1 MLLEGKK
8 AIITGGTRGIGYAI
22 ACRFI
27 EEGAAVTVFGSR
39 QETADAAV
47 EKLTAA
53 YPEAKVWGRS
63 CDLTSLEAVTEA
75 FSRAAADMG
84 GLDTVVN
91 NAGISQRSPL
101 LDYTAEE
108 FAKVMDLNVIAVFNG
123 HQAAAKIMTEA
134 GHGGTITTTSSM
146 VAKYGQ
152 PSGVGYPTS
161 KFAVNGMVQSLSREL
176 APMGIRVNAVAP
188 GVTKTDMVANLPEE
202 VIKPIIATIPLGRM
216 ASPRTSPTPSSSW
229 QAICPPTLRA
239 PSSPSTEPP
248 APKDARLRLKSQQS
262 LTQKARRLH
271 LPQAARLLL
280 FRREAVRLFAVVLVG
295 FFVRIKFQHAT
306 AILMHGKL
314 GTLQAATLARGE
326 LGRINLVAIGL
337 IGKQVRRVHD
347 AGIDVAARRLGGKTL
362 GNRIERRQALEYATM
377 AMRSQQLMLAR
388 EQAR

>member
-8 AIITGGTRGIGYAI
+8 TIITGGTRGIGYAI

-47 EKLTAA
+47 EKLAAA
-53 YPEAKVWGRS
+53 YPDAKVWGRS

-75 FSRAAADMG
+75 FTQAAADMG

-108 FAKVMDLNVIAVFNG
+108 FAKVMDLNVVAVFNG

-176 APMGIRVNAVAP
+176 APMGIRVNAESLASQLEERGCP
-188 GVTKTDMVANLPEE
+188 ERAELPFQRDLLNGNLPLTMGGGIGQSRMCMFFLRKAHIGE
-202 VIKPIIATIPLGRM
+202 VQASIWPQETID
-216 ASPRTSPTPSSSW
+216 SF
-229 QAICPPTLRA
+229 RA
-239 PSSPSTEPP
+239 
-248 APKDARLRLKSQQS
+248 QGVC
-262 LTQKARRLH
+262 
-271 LPQAARLLL
+271 LL
-280 FRREAVRLFAVVLVG
+280 
-295 FFVRIKFQHAT
+295 
-306 AILMHGKL
+306 
-314 GTLQAATLARGE
+314 
-326 LGRINLVAIGL
+326 
-337 IGKQVRRVHD
+337 
-347 AGIDVAARRLGGKTL
+347 
-362 GNRIERRQALEYATM
+362 
-377 AMRSQQLMLAR
+377 
-388 EQAR
+388 

>member
-1 MLLEGKK
+1 MLCCVYPPPKNGSTMLLEGKK

-47 EKLTAA
+47 EKLAA
-53 YPEAKVWGRS
+53 VYPDAKVWGRS

-75 FSRAAADMG
+75 FTQAAADMG

-108 FAKVMDLNVIAVFNG
+108 FAKVMDLNVVAVFNG

-161 KFAVNGMVQSLSREL
+161 KLPSTVWSSR
-176 APMGIRVNAVAP
+176 
-188 GVTKTDMVANLPEE
+188 
-202 VIKPIIATIPLGRM
+202 
-216 ASPRTSPTPSSSW
+216 S
-229 QAICPPTLRA
+229 RA
-239 PSSPSTEPP
+239 SSPPWAFASMPSHP
-248 APKDARLRLKSQQS
+248 A
-262 LTQKARRLH
+262 
-271 LPQAARLLL
+271 
-280 FRREAVRLFAVVLVG
+280 
-295 FFVRIKFQHAT
+295 
-306 AILMHGKL
+306 
-314 GTLQAATLARGE
+314 
-326 LGRINLVAIGL
+326 
-337 IGKQVRRVHD
+337 
-347 AGIDVAARRLGGKTL
+347 
-362 GNRIERRQALEYATM
+362 
-377 AMRSQQLMLAR
+377 
-388 EQAR
+388 

>member
-39 QETADAAV
+39 QETADTAV

-53 YPEAKVWGRS
+53 YPDAKVWGRS

-75 FSRAAADMG
+75 FTQAAADMG

-101 LDYTAEE
+101 LNYTAEE
-108 FAKVMDLNVIAVFNG
+108 FAKVMDLNVVAVFNG

-188 GVTKTDMVANLPEE
+188 GFVETEMLDHIPQEQREGYLKSVPMGRFAKPEE
-202 VIKPIIATIPLGRM
+202 VGDAVCTL
-216 ASPRTSPTPSSSW
+216 
-229 QAICPPTLRA
+229 CDPTL
-239 PSSPSTEPP
+239 SYLTGQTLIL
-248 APKDARLRLKSQQS
+248 DGGLS
-262 LTQKARRLH
+262 L
-271 LPQAARLLL
+271 
-280 FRREAVRLFAVVLVG
+280 
-295 FFVRIKFQHAT
+295 
-306 AILMHGKL
+306 
-314 GTLQAATLARGE
+314 
-326 LGRINLVAIGL
+326 
-337 IGKQVRRVHD
+337 
-347 AGIDVAARRLGGKTL
+347 
-362 GNRIERRQALEYATM
+362 
-377 AMRSQQLMLAR
+377 
-388 EQAR
+388 

>member
-8 AIITGGTRGIGYAI
+8 AIVTGGTRGIGYAI

-47 EKLTAA
+47 EKLTAV
-53 YPEAKVWGRS
+53 YPDAKVWGRS

-75 FSRAAADMG
+75 FTQAAADMG

-108 FAKVMDLNVIAVFNG
+108 FAKVMDLNVVAVFNG

-161 KFAVNGMVQSLSREL
+161 KFAVNGMSSRS
-176 APMGIRVNAVAP
+176 R
-188 GVTKTDMVANLPEE
+188 
-202 VIKPIIATIPLGRM
+202 
-216 ASPRTSPTPSSSW
+216 ASSPPWVFASTPS
-229 QAICPPTLRA
+229 
-239 PSSPSTEPP
+239 
-248 APKDARLRLKSQQS
+248 
-262 LTQKARRLH
+262 
-271 LPQAARLLL
+271 PQA
-280 FRREAVRLFAVVLVG
+280 
-295 FFVRIKFQHAT
+295 
-306 AILMHGKL
+306 
-314 GTLQAATLARGE
+314 
-326 LGRINLVAIGL
+326 
-337 IGKQVRRVHD
+337 
-347 AGIDVAARRLGGKTL
+347 
-362 GNRIERRQALEYATM
+362 
-377 AMRSQQLMLAR
+377 
-388 EQAR
+388 

>member
-1 MLLEGKK
+1 MRCSSYLS
-8 AIITGGTRGIGYAI
+8 RPS
-22 ACRFI
+22 
-27 EEGAAVTVFGSR
+27 FGV
-39 QETADAAV
+39 QFTD
-47 EKLTAA
+47 
-53 YPEAKVWGRS
+53 AKVWGRS

-75 FSRAAADMG
+75 FTQAAADMG

-108 FAKVMDLNVIAVFNG
+108 FAKVMDLNVVAVFNG

-216 ASPRTSPTPSSSW
+216 GEPEDVANAFVFLASDMSSYVTG
-229 QAICPPTLRA
+229 AVFPV
-239 PSSPSTEPP
+239 
-248 APKDARLRLKSQQS
+248 DG
-262 LTQKARRLH
+262 
-271 LPQAARLLL
+271 AAR
-280 FRREAVRLFAVVLVG
+280 
-295 FFVRIKFQHAT
+295 
-306 AILMHGKL
+306 
-314 GTLQAATLARGE
+314 
-326 LGRINLVAIGL
+326 
-337 IGKQVRRVHD
+337 
-347 AGIDVAARRLGGKTL
+347 
-362 GNRIERRQALEYATM
+362 
-377 AMRSQQLMLAR
+377 S
-388 EQAR
+388 

>member
-27 EEGAAVTVFGSR
+27 EEGAVVTVFGSR

-53 YPEAKVWGRS
+53 YPDAKVWGRS

-75 FSRAAADMG
+75 FTQAAADMG

-108 FAKVMDLNVIAVFNG
+108 FAKVMDLNVVAVFNG

-152 PSGVGYPTS
+152 P
-161 KFAVNGMVQSLSREL
+161 L
-176 APMGIRVNAVAP
+176 
-188 GVTKTDMVANLPEE
+188 
-202 VIKPIIATIPLGRM
+202 
-216 ASPRTSPTPSSSW
+216 W
-229 QAICPPTLRA
+229 
-239 PSSPSTEPP
+239 
-248 APKDARLRLKSQQS
+248 
-262 LTQKARRLH
+262 RRLSNV
-271 LPQAARLLL
+271 QVCRQ
-280 FRREAVRLFAVVLVG
+280 R
-295 FFVRIKFQHAT
+295 
-306 AILMHGKL
+306 HGPV
-314 GTLQAATLARGE
+314 ALARARPHGHSRQCRSTRCNQNRH
-326 LGRINLVAIGL
+326 GRQPA
-337 IGKQVRRVHD
+337 
-347 AGIDVAARRLGGKTL
+347 
-362 GNRIERRQALEYATM
+362 
-377 AMRSQQLMLAR
+377 
-388 EQAR
+388 

>member
-1 MLLEGKK
+1 M
-8 AIITGGTRGIGYAI
+8 
-22 ACRFI
+22 
-27 EEGAAVTVFGSR
+27 
-39 QETADAAV
+39 QPV
-47 EKLTAA
+47 EKLTAV
-53 YPEAKVWGRS
+53 YPDAKVWGRS

-75 FSRAAADMG
+75 FTQAPADMG

-108 FAKVMDLNVIAVFNG
+108 FAKVMDLNVVAVFNG

-216 ASPRTSPTPSSSW
+216 GEPEDVANAFVFLASDMSSYV
-229 QAICPPTLRA
+229 TA

-248 APKDARLRLKSQQS
+248 GFLKVASHDFEPQRGP
-262 LTQKARRLH
+262 TQKARCLH
-271 LPQAARLLL
+271 QPQAARLLL
-280 FRREAVRLFAVVLVG
+280 F
-295 FFVRIKFQHAT
+295 
-306 AILMHGKL
+306 
-314 GTLQAATLARGE
+314 
-326 LGRINLVAIGL
+326 GRNPYP
-337 IGKQVRRVHD
+337 
-347 AGIDVAARRLGGKTL
+347 GIPYYLPSSSWASSCA
-362 GNRIERRQALEYATM
+362 
-377 AMRSQQLMLAR
+377 
-388 EQAR
+388 